1 MNRKRETVFA
11 FIEHNC
17 VKRAGNSKF
26 ENQIFLFQFRKE
38 GRRKGLY
45 ETQVE
50 RQKTQLFQ
58 AKNSG
63 QNGKKLRSKVEK
75 LRSKVEKLRFP
86 GFPKS
91 TKTEKV

>member
-11 FIEHNC
+11 VIEHNC
-17 VKRAGNSKF
+17 VKRAGNLKF

-45 ETQVE
+45 ETQVD
-50 RQKTQLFQ
+50 RQKTKLFQ

-63 QNGKKLRSKVEK
+63 QNGKK